1 MSIKTQKT
9 KMAEKAQKRQNVLKR
24 VSFSGKKSDAQPQP
38 ERKRSVQLS
47 YDQMSPVEVSHEIS
61 KIKALLEES
70 EFIKIYSDAL
80 RPNGSPKPIED
91 LLCNNEAFASFACYH
106 NKVNAHYYAADI
118 AGLGPLQ
125 KLLDDSKLPGHERIT
140 DIGFN
145 SNQQLTVETNRHKFI
160 YGNRDGEPIINRSV
174 IDGIINLLTQQ
185 GSEDGSAFSK
195 AFPLYN
201 GSNKANYL
209 RISATH
215 ESVSIYGATL
225 SIRVSYPGLAI
236 TEKNFNSM
244 APMNDKLNVLKFLAI
259 LVKCHA
265 NIMISA
271 ETGAGKTELQKLLIK
286 YIPFEDRIILMEDT
300 HEMYLPELYPK
311 KDIFSWIS
319 GNQNERNTLND
330 LIKHSLRN
338 DPNWII
344 VAETR
349 GAEAFQMFQSVKTDH
364 AIITTL
370 HASDNEDVPG
380 RFAGMIQTGYDN
392 LSTSMLE
399 RDFRQFM
406 NIGIHLTKRSF
417 HGYVIRYI
425 DEIAEFVP
433 VSKKY
438 PRGTN
443 VLFHQHIDQ
452 RGIRT
457 YYTQPPSAKLQR
469 KLEEERDFKL
479 QKSEWPIYDREH
491 AQREIIDHE
500 LHELY
505 QKRVAK
511 RKAQLRKE

>member
-1 MSIKTQKT
+1 MSTKTDK
-9 KMAEKAQKRQNVLKR
+9 KMAEKAQKRQSVLRKI
-24 VSFSGKKSDAQPQP
+24 SFPGKKENTNPKP
-38 ERKRSVQLS
+38 PVHERKVKLD
-47 YDQMSPVEVSHEIS
+47 YDQMSSVEVSHEIT
-61 KIKALLEES
+61 KIKALLEQS
-70 EFIKIYSDAL
+70 EFIHTYSDAL
-80 RPNGSPKPIED
+80 KPNGNPKTIEN
-91 LLCNNEAFASFACYH
+91 LLLNNDAFKQFSCYH
-106 NKVNAHYYAADI
+106 NKNNAHYYAADI
-118 AGLGPLQ
+118 AGLGPIQ
-125 KLLDDSKLPGHERIT
+125 KLLDDANLPGHERIT

-145 SNQQLTVETNRHKFI
+145 SNNQMTVETNRHKFI
-160 YGNRDGEPIINRSV
+160 YGNHKGEPVINRNVVDS
-174 IDGIINLLTQQ
+174 IINLLTQQ

-244 APMNDKLNVLKFLAI
+244 APMNDKLNVLRLLAI

-300 HEMYLPELYPK
+300 DEMHLPELYPK
-311 KDIFSWIS
+311 KDIFSWLS
-319 GNQNERNTLND
+319 GNQVGRNTLND

-338 DPNWII
+338 DPDWII

-406 NIGIHLTKRSF
+406 DIGIHLTKRSF

-433 VSKKY
+433 VSEKY
-438 PRGTN
+438 PRGIN

-457 YYTQPPSAKLQR
+457 YYTQPPSAKLQK

-479 QKSEWPIYDREH
+479 QKSEWQIYDQEH
-491 AQREIIDHE
+491 AQQEIIDHD
-500 LHELY
+500 LNTAY
-505 QKRVAK
+505 RKRVAK
-511 RKAQLRKE
+511 RKALARKE